1 MSSADELFE
10 RAFASDQAG
19 RFEDAE
25 ELYREAAASGHATA
39 AYNLAELL
47 TRQEGRAVE
56 AEAACHAAIAAGDAD
71 GWWLLAW
78 LLEDQDGRTD
88 DAEAAWR
95 AAVEAGSRGARS
107 GLGRFL
113 VAQRRLDEAGEEL
126 ERAIEEEDDAD
137 ALYELASLREDQ
149 EREGDAERLYRRAI
163 NAGNTDAVGALGQLL
178 SAQGRLQEA
187 EGRLRAAAA
196 DDPMY
201 LLALYGVLLETG
213 RGDEIEALAGDSE
226 EGRMLVATHL
236 TMQAGREAQAEAAWR
251 AVIAT
256 GRSGRRQL
264 GDLLAG
270 QPGREA
276 DAEASYRDAIAA
288 GEPNTWRAL
297 GHLLARL
304 PGREADAEQALRAAI
319 AEREQT
325 LAELGEADQE
335 DAAAETFR
343 DMWTAALARAWRDL
357 GELLARLPGR
367 EAEAQA
373 ALKAAGG

>member
-1 MSSADELFE
+1 MSSADERFE

-25 ELYREAAASGHATA
+25 QLYREAAASGHATA

-56 AEAACHAAIAAGDAD
+56 AEAACRAAIAAGDPD

-78 LLEDQDGRTD
+78 LLEDQEGRAD

-137 ALYELASLREDQ
+137 ALYELAALREDQ

-196 DDPMY
+196 GDPMY

-304 PGREADAEQALRAAI
+304 PSREDDAEQALRAAI

>member
-1 MSSADELFE
+1 
-10 RAFASDQAG
+10 
-19 RFEDAE
+19 
-25 ELYREAAASGHATA
+25 
-39 AYNLAELL
+39 
-47 TRQEGRAVE
+47 
-56 AEAACHAAIAAGDAD
+56 
-71 GWWLLAW
+71 
-78 LLEDQDGRTD
+78 
-88 DAEAAWR
+88 
-95 AAVEAGSRGARS
+95 
-107 GLGRFL
+107 
-113 VAQRRLDEAGEEL
+113 
-126 ERAIEEEDDAD
+126 
-137 ALYELASLREDQ
+137 
-149 EREGDAERLYRRAI
+149 
-163 NAGNTDAVGALGQLL
+163 
-178 SAQGRLQEA
+178 
-187 EGRLRAAAA
+187 
-196 DDPMY
+196 MY

-236 TMQAGREAQAEAAWR
+236 TMQAGREAEAEAAWR
-251 AVIAT
+251 AVIAA

-288 GEPNTWRAL
+288 GETNTWRAL

-325 LAELGEADQE
+325 LAELGDSDRE

-343 DMWTAALARAWRDL
+343 EMWTAALARAWRDL

-367 EAEAQA
+367 ELEAQA
-373 ALKAAGG
+373 ALRAGSG

>member
-78 LLEDQDGRTD
+78 LLEDQEGRAD

-236 TMQAGREAQAEAAWR
+236 TMQAGREARGGGGVACGDRDGALR
-251 AVIAT
+251 ATPA
-256 GRSGRRQL
+256 GRSARR
-264 GDLLAG
+264 
-270 QPGREA
+270 
-276 DAEASYRDAIAA
+276 AA
-288 GEPNTWRAL
+288 G
-297 GHLLARL
+297 ARGGRGGQL
-304 PGREADAEQALRAAI
+304 PGRDRGRRAEH
-319 AEREQT
+319 
-325 LAELGEADQE
+325 
-335 DAAAETFR
+335 
-343 DMWTAALARAWRDL
+343 LARARAPA
-357 GELLARLPGR
+357 GA
-367 EAEAQA
+367 
-373 ALKAAGG
+373 AAGSRGRCRAGAARRDRRA